1 LFNKEA
7 QDGDGRS
14 INVAIVVL
22 SEHIKIAEFFF
33 VCVSLV

>member
-14 INVAIVVL
+14 INVAIVVF
-22 SEHIKIAEFFF
+22 SEHIKIA
-33 VCVSLV
+33 